1 MNAQFNPEEI
11 NVNYGQPCILIG
23 GSSQYKTTFLLHY
36 AYIKSKEC
44 KNEVEY
50 GIVICSQLKLDKED
64 RLIFGRKQYQKQIQ
78 PQITNTIKLKYIET
92 YAELCKFLQ
101 VLPLIDSC
109 PKYVFIDDI
118 NLYVGQD
125 HRKLGF
131 LLLLLRN
138 VSTFITSRQGNTN
151 NFNVFATYQ
160 IDSMDSELYLRD
172 KPEITEND
180 INLSKIKQKCLLF
193 KVYSQ
198 NLFQIQITQNDQ
210 KVNLY
215 KVYQDYTSLKMHK
228 CQFTNKEFTEI
239 LNHIKGILVSKNQIS
254 QQDK

>member
-1 MNAQFNPEEI
+1 MNAQFNSEDLS
-11 NVNYGQPCILIG
+11 VNYEQPCILIG
-23 GSSQYKTTFLLHY
+23 GPSQYKTTILLHY

-44 KNEVEY
+44 TNNIDY

-64 RLIFGRKQYQKQIQ
+64 RLIFGRKQYQKQIK
-78 PQITNTIKLKYIET
+78 PQLTNMIKLKYIET
-92 YAELCKFLQ
+92 YTELCKFLQ
-101 VLPLIDSC
+101 VLPLVEQC

-138 VSTFITSRQGNTN
+138 VSTFIASRQGNKN
-151 NFNVFATYQ
+151 NFNVIATYQ

-180 INLSKIKQKCLLF
+180 INISKVKQACLLF

-198 NLFQIQITQNDQ
+198 NLFQIQIARNDS

-215 KVYQDYTSLKMHK
+215 KVYQDYTTLKMHK
-228 CQFTNKEFTEI
+228 RLFTNKEFKEI
-239 LNHIKGILVSKNQIS
+239 LDQIKATLMTMN
-254 QQDK
+254 